1 MKPVFLSAA
10 TLLLASVNA
19 GWVDPDSPLQAQTTL
34 SLVENDKRLY
44 QLVFSDEFE
53 QDGRSFHDGNDPRWT
68 AMNKNDY
75 TNNPLHYYS
84 ADSIRTSNGV
94 LNITTSIDPKNFT
107 VFNEKYSKY
116 NLQYKEIKSGMLQ
129 SWNKFCYTGGIVEF
143 SAKLPGS
150 PSIGGLWPAIWMMG
164 NMARATY
171 VNSSDLIWPF
181 STNVC
186 DNRTRNA
193 QLVNSCPDSNNNA
206 QYNMPKNRGRG
217 APEVDVLEMMYMDM
231 FEHPI
236 LSSSLQVAPGVDHNR
251 PVPGHV
257 PNNSMNWYEGIEYG
271 NGSSINTY
279 FYGTTVWQKRKR
291 SCQTD
296 ALSATTNVEDDHFY
310 KHHTYRVEW
319 EPPEEGGSDGY
330 LQWFMDDKLI
340 MALHGDS
347 MKNVSQTEIPSEPM
361 YLIMNT
367 AISKDWAFPDA
378 YFLNC
383 KHKCWSCF
391 DPRCADCALPK
402 GYCSNFPASKS
413 AHSSIH
419 RRPYRS
425 I

>member
-1 MKPVFLSAA
+1 ML
-10 TLLLASVNA
+10 
-19 GWVDPDSPLQAQTTL
+19 WCIC
-34 SLVENDKRLY
+34 
-44 QLVFSDEFE
+44 VFSSCCLLIFSSRFAVLPFLD
-53 QDGRSFHDGNDPRWT
+53 
-68 AMNKNDY
+68 

-171 VNSSDLIWPF
+171 VNSSDLVWPF

-251 PVPGHV
+251 PIPGHV
-257 PNNSMNWYEGIEYG
+257 PNS
-271 NGSSINTY
+271 
-279 FYGTTVWQKRKR
+279 V
-291 SCQTD
+291 
-296 ALSATTNVEDDHFY
+296 
-310 KHHTYRVEW
+310 
-319 EPPEEGGSDGY
+319 
-330 LQWFMDDKLI
+330 
-340 MALHGDS
+340 
-347 MKNVSQTEIPSEPM
+347 
-361 YLIMNT
+361 
-367 AISKDWAFPDA
+367 
-378 YFLNC
+378 
-383 KHKCWSCF
+383 
-391 DPRCADCALPK
+391 CALKFLTLFYSFQSDTDVKFSP
-402 GYCSNFPASKS
+402 
-413 AHSSIH
+413 
-419 RRPYRS
+419 
-425 I
+425 